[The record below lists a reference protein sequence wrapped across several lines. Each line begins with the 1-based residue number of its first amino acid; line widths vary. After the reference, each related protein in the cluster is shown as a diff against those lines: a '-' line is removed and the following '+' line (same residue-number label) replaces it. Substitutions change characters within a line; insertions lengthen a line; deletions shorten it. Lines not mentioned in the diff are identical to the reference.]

1 MNDIEEEEHE
11 NSHAQL
17 FDHLNIMIEDNQT
30 Q

>member
-17 FDHLNIMIEDNQT
+17 FDHLNVLIDEN
-30 Q
+30 

>member
-17 FDHLNIMIEDNQT
+17 FDHLNVMIDEN
-30 Q
+30 